1 MDKSTYRIGKIQS
14 EFHVLKFAEEH
25 DINLEII
32 RLFAFSGIDLPLNV
46 HFALGNFISG
56 VIERQEIN
64 INGTGKAVRSYLDQ
78 IDFSEILL
86 KLVTNTSPK
95 KRILNVGSP
104 FPISLEKLASVVSEE
119 YQSLSGLKS
128 QIKIRNKISDSKN
141 YYVPNTLKLM
151 DELKIEKFIDIQ
163 DSVRL
168 MLRSAERKLKR

>member
-1 MDKSTYRIGKIQS
+1 M
-14 EFHVLKFAEEH
+14 
-25 DINLEII
+25 
-32 RLFAFSGIDLPLNV
+32 
-46 HFALGNFISG
+46 
-56 VIERQEIN
+56 
-64 INGTGKAVRSYLDQ
+64 RSYLDQ

-104 FPISLEKLASVVSEE
+104 FPISLEKLALLVSEE